1 MANGDGGVTTV
12 ITLRPYQQDAVNAFF
27 EFVANGGRSGVIAAP
42 TGSGKSII
50 LSEIC
55 RQMVTQWHN
64 TRIIICTH
72 RYELIRQDA
81 DEFKKLCPGV
91 STGIYSAG
99 LNRRE
104 TDRRVT
110 FAGIQSVTKRAFEF
124 GKIDLLI
131 IDEAHLV
138 NHEEGTQYHRFIS
151 DLRIAN
157 PNIVILGLSATPYR
171 LDNGLL
177 YEGEGRLFDELI
189 YDISLKRLI
198 DGGYLCPV
206 ISKGGIAKID
216 LTNVTKT
223 AGDYNMKSLE
233 EAADREE
240 LVRQAVDEI
249 VKYGVDRRSWLVFA
263 AGVNHG
269 KHIRDEIRSRGITC
283 ELVTGEMNKKDRAR
297 TLKEFEHRKIR
308 CLVNVK
314 ILVEGFNVPCIDLI
328 ALMVATQSTAKY
340 VQAVGR
346 GTRVCE
352 GKENCLLLDFGG
364 NVERHGV
371 LDEVVPS
378 AARRKGNGDAP
389 ARECLECH
397 TLCHVSVRT
406 CPECGYEFPPPKPPH
421 AGNSYDGA
429 VLSDQEGAM
438 WIEVSEVGYVRWPG
452 KNGKPD
458 TIRCDFYTYKRQYP
472 YSMWLALDHG
482 GYAAYRAK
490 QYVRACGGTA
500 TTVNEALQ
508 EQFEWRDP
516 VRIQVAKDPKNKQY
530 WRIIAFEFADNVQ
543 ETLPTVDKK

>member
-1 MANGDGGVTTV
+1 MPFLRTAVGMANGDGGVTTV

-198 DGGYLCPV
+198 DISIHAPV
-206 ISKGGIAKID
+206 KG
-216 LTNVTKT
+216 
-223 AGDYNMKSLE
+223 
-233 EAADREE
+233 
-240 LVRQAVDEI
+240 
-249 VKYGVDRRSWLVFA
+249 
-263 AGVNHG
+263 
-269 KHIRDEIRSRGITC
+269 
-283 ELVTGEMNKKDRAR
+283 
-297 TLKEFEHRKIR
+297 
-308 CLVNVK
+308 
-314 ILVEGFNVPCIDLI
+314 
-328 ALMVATQSTAKY
+328 ATQHGLRHLHARIDFNPRTREGCDAR
-340 VQAVGR
+340 AVG
-346 GTRVCE
+346 
-352 GKENCLLLDFGG
+352 LDVF
-364 NVERHGV
+364 V
-371 LDEVVPS
+371 
-378 AARRKGNGDAP
+378 
-389 ARECLECH
+389 
-397 TLCHVSVRT
+397 
-406 CPECGYEFPPPKPPH
+406 
-421 AGNSYDGA
+421 A
-429 VLSDQEGAM
+429 VFQSTH
-438 WIEVSEVGYVRWPG
+438 P
-452 KNGKPD
+452 
-458 TIRCDFYTYKRQYP
+458 
-472 YSMWLALDHG
+472 
-482 GYAAYRAK
+482 
-490 QYVRACGGTA
+490 
-500 TTVNEALQ
+500 
-508 EQFEWRDP
+508 
-516 VRIQVAKDPKNKQY
+516 
-530 WRIIAFEFADNVQ
+530 
-543 ETLPTVDKK
+543 